1 MNADKDNYT
10 EINKIIEPDEFY
22 DELIKAH
29 EGLSDD
35 QSRQLNSRLIL
46 LMSNQIAD
54 NKKLRSLITL
64 ARSSLDIA

>member
-1 MNADKDNYT
+1 MNSDNDNYT
-10 EINKIIEPDEFY
+10 AINKIIEPDEFY
-22 DELIKAH
+22 DDLIKAH

>member
-22 DELIKAH
+22 DDLVKAH
-29 EGLSDD
+29 EGLSDN

>member
-22 DELIKAH
+22 DDLVKAH

>member
-22 DELIKAH
+22 DDLIKAH

-35 QSRQLNSRLIL
+35 QSRQLNSSLIL

>member
-22 DELIKAH
+22 DDLIKAH

-46 LMSNQIAD
+46 LMSN
-54 NKKLRSLITL
+54 
-64 ARSSLDIA
+64 

>member
-22 DELIKAH
+22 DNLIQAH

>member
-22 DELIKAH
+22 DDLIKAH

-35 QSRQLNSRLIL
+35 QSRQFNSRLIL

>member
-10 EINKIIEPDEFY
+10 ETNKIIEPDEFY
-22 DELIKAH
+22 DDLVKAH